1 MLVVA
6 DTSPLN
12 YLVLMQ
18 QDTLLPTL
26 YERVMIPPAVREE
39 LQRPRTPQAV
49 RQWVAH
55 PPAWLTVQPP
65 QQSLSR
71 QQFPRLRNGELEAIP
86 LAQER
91 HADLLLMDE
100 RDGRRVARD
109 RGLRVTGIIGVLETA
124 AIRGL
129 IDLPSVLAQLQ
140 VTTFYASQALYDEVL
155 ARDAARKAHR
165 LTDGR

>member
-12 YLVLMQ
+12 YLVLIQ

-26 YERVMIPPAVREE
+26 YERVMIPPAVHEE
-39 LQRPRTPQAV
+39 LQRPRTPQAVRQWVAHPPARGGRARPPPPPTPPGHEELQRPRPPQAV

-71 QQFPRLRNGELEAIP
+71 QQFPRLRHGELE
-86 LAQER
+86 
-91 HADLLLMDE
+91 
-100 RDGRRVARD
+100 
-109 RGLRVTGIIGVLETA
+109 
-124 AIRGL
+124 
-129 IDLPSVLAQLQ
+129 
-140 VTTFYASQALYDEVL
+140 
-155 ARDAARKAHR
+155 
-165 LTDGR
+165 

>member
-26 YERVMIPPAVREE
+26 YERVMISPTVHEE
-39 LQRPRTPQAV
+39 LQRPRTPHAV

-55 PPAWLTVQPP
+55 PPTWLTVQPP

-71 QQFPRLRNGELEAIP
+71 QHFPR
-86 LAQER
+86 
-91 HADLLLMDE
+91 
-100 RDGRRVARD
+100 
-109 RGLRVTGIIGVLETA
+109 
-124 AIRGL
+124 
-129 IDLPSVLAQLQ
+129 
-140 VTTFYASQALYDEVL
+140 
-155 ARDAARKAHR
+155 
-165 LTDGR
+165 

>member
-65 QQSLSR
+65 QQSLSTR
-71 QQFPRLRNGELEAIP
+71 
-86 LAQER
+86 
-91 HADLLLMDE
+91 
-100 RDGRRVARD
+100 
-109 RGLRVTGIIGVLETA
+109 
-124 AIRGL
+124 
-129 IDLPSVLAQLQ
+129 
-140 VTTFYASQALYDEVL
+140 
-155 ARDAARKAHR
+155 
-165 LTDGR
+165 

>member
-18 QDTLLPTL
+18 QDTLLPML

-39 LQRPRTPQAV
+39 LQRPRTPQTV

-129 IDLPSVLAQLQ
+129 IDLLSFFAQ
-140 VTTFYASQALYDEVL
+140 VPATTFFSSLSL
-155 ARDAARKAHR
+155 HDAAR
-165 LTDGR
+165 DGRPAPAPLPAHP

>member
-55 PPAWLTVQPP
+55 APAWLTVQPP
-65 QQSLSR
+65 QQSPSR
-71 QQFPRLRNGELEAIP
+71 QQFPRLRNGELEAIL

-100 RDGRRVARD
+100 RVVYLSPADKYHRPTRRLLK
-109 RGLRVTGIIGVLETA
+109 GQKVL
-124 AIRGL
+124 
-129 IDLPSVLAQLQ
+129 
-140 VTTFYASQALYDEVL
+140 
-155 ARDAARKAHR
+155 
-165 LTDGR
+165 

>member
-12 YLVLMQ
+12 YLVLIQ

-26 YERVMIPPAVREE
+26 YERVMIPPAVHEE
-39 LQRPRTPQAV
+39 LQRPRTPPAV

-86 LAQER
+86 LAQEL
-91 HADLLLMDE
+91 HADRLLMDE
-100 RDGRRVARD
+100 RGGRRVARG
-109 RGLRVTGIIGVLETA
+109 RGLIVLGTIGVLETA

-140 VTTFYASQALYDEVL
+140 ATTFYASQRLYDEVL
-155 ARDAARKAHR
+155 ARDAARKANPP
-165 LTDGR
+165 TDGR